1 MFIAVILFHKLPASV
16 AQRRRCLSSQRGSRV
31 AAVDATGSPPLG
43 RPSLLRI
50 PLFQSPLSFHPRPPQ
65 RYWVRSQLIFCAGSG
80 GKKKC
85 TCRGI
90 WWNIWGLP
98 TCRDAIGC
106 DFERAQERGGSPGR
120 LRFRFTV
127 QPGRGWQTRLFF
139 LSLHFIVFQA
149 SFILFFFLQF
159 GATLFT

>member
-1 MFIAVILFHKLPASV
+1 M
-16 AQRRRCLSSQRGSRV
+16 SSGD
-31 AAVDATGSPPLG
+31 AAVCHLKEAPESPRSTPPDLLHSAVH
-43 RPSLLRI
+43 PS
-50 PLFQSPLSFHPRPPQ
+50 FQSPLSFHPRPPQ

-80 GKKKC
+80 KKNKC

-106 DFERAQERGGSPGR
+106 DFEKAQERGGSPGR
-120 LRFRFTV
+120 LRFRSTV
-127 QPGRGWQTRLFF
+127 QPGCGWQMRLFF

-149 SFILFFFLQF
+149 SFILFFSCSLERLYSLN
-159 GATLFT
+159 TWKL